1 MSGNS
6 EHHVVVLGAS
16 EKKERHSNQAVNML
30 IHEGYKVTPVNPA
43 GGEIHGIKCVPDLAS
58 VEKPVDT
65 LTMYVGPAR
74 SSMMIEEIMT
84 LGPERIIFNPGAEN
98 YDLESACA
106 ENDIITVDA
115 CTLVL
120 VRTGQF

>member
-16 EKKERHSNQAVNML
+16 LNKERYSNMAVEML
-30 IHEGYKVTPVNPA
+30 VHEGYKVTPVNPA
-43 GGEIHGIKCVPDLAS
+43 GGEIHGLKCVPDLAS

-74 SSMMIEEIMT
+74 SSMMIDDILT
-84 LGPERIIFNPGAEN
+84 LEPDRIIFNPGAEN
-98 YDLESACA
+98 YELETACA
-106 ENDIITVDA
+106 EKDIITVDA

-120 VRTGQF
+120 LRTGQF